1 MADQRDNVSAQHEDY
16 YEIYEKREIY
26 LDVCEGTLELREKR
40 HKYLPQFPAE
50 TDADYDYRCETATC
64 FNLTKKTRD
73 VMAGLVFKDVV
84 DLESDVDPEIKMLW
98 ENIDNAGTHGDVFA
112 RKAFEHGFEG
122 YSVILVDAPMATPV
136 SREEQIRL
144 GLRPYWILY
153 TADDVWNWRYRV
165 NPVSKKT
172 ELSLIVFREITTE
185 ASGEFTS
192 EEVLRF
198 RVFRYEGDVVT
209 WQVYRQ
215 LYDEERKSNEYVLE
229 ASGEIPQL
237 SQIPIAVVCNLGGD
251 PFLLDIALKNIEHF
265 QTYSDYKSLIHKTCV
280 PIPVGKGLETAGDER
295 IVVGGST
302 MVQTSATGG
311 FGFAE
316 VAGSSLNVVRQTLQD
331 NREEAALMGLSIL
344 TGQPQVM
351 MTATEILLNSISE
364 TAELRVFARSLQ
376 DAIELCLGHTAEY
389 LMLPRDAGGSINLR
403 TAWSNTDSKFKISL
417 DELNL
422 RAEIANKLD
431 GIMSKQWLMA
441 FLGVDSE
448 DEMEQIL
455 EQLRSQDVVI
465 LNDRQP
471 TDVSN
476 MLGELQNAAEKGSI
490 EENYL

>member
-1 MADQRDNVSAQHEDY
+1 
-16 YEIYEKREIY
+16 
-26 LDVCEGTLELREKR
+26 
-40 HKYLPQFPAE
+40 
-50 TDADYDYRCETATC
+50 
-64 FNLTKKTRD
+64 
-73 VMAGLVFKDVV
+73 
-84 DLESDVDPEIKMLW
+84 
-98 ENIDNAGTHGDVFA
+98 
-112 RKAFEHGFEG
+112 
-122 YSVILVDAPMATPV
+122 
-136 SREEQIRL
+136 
-144 GLRPYWILY
+144 
-153 TADDVWNWRYRV
+153 
-165 NPVSKKT
+165 
-172 ELSLIVFREITTE
+172 
-185 ASGEFTS
+185 
-192 EEVLRF
+192 
-198 RVFRYEGDVVT
+198 
-209 WQVYRQ
+209 
-215 LYDEERKSNEYVLE
+215 
-229 ASGEIPQL
+229 
-237 SQIPIAVVCNLGGD
+237 
-251 PFLLDIALKNIEHF
+251 LDIALKNIEHF

-316 VAGSSLNVVRQTLQD
+316 VSGSSLNVVRQTLQD

-465 LNDRQP
+465 LNDREP

-476 MLGELQNAAEKGSI
+476 MLGDLQNAVEEGSI